1 MKNMTGLSKE
11 EVEKRYRE
19 NKVNYDTTT
28 PSKSIKQ
35 ILIENIFTL
44 FNFIN
49 MVLAI
54 AVILVG
60 SYKNLLFLCY
70 FFCLTSFSSFCSVF
84 L

>member
-44 FNFIN
+44 FNFIKYSLSLSFLLIKFIPTLYF
-49 MVLAI
+49 VLGI
-54 AVILVG
+54 I
-60 SYKNLLFLCY
+60 SFII
-70 FFCLTSFSSFCSVF
+70 FFSSSF
-84 L
+84 